1 MGNRICKACSF
12 KVIGGEEVR
21 SCCGLLTRT
30 RSVHAFYSDFN
41 FLLSQVS
48 QQRTKRERKRDERR
62 SKEERKTALFDA
74 AMSEL
79 RG

>member
-1 MGNRICKACSF
+1 M
-12 KVIGGEEVR
+12 IGGEEVR
-21 SCCGLLTRT
+21 GCCGLLTRT

-48 QQRTKRERKRDERR
+48 QQRAKRERKWDERR
-62 SKEERKTALFDA
+62 SIEERTTAFFDA

-79 RG
+79 RGGNRVFV